1 MLKQILVISLLGLVT
16 ATMAADLPKR
26 KSGLWE
32 ITTTSSTRAKAAPGG
47 MTMSMCTD
55 EKSDANWLQMGQQ
68 SVQSKCSKQETT
80 VERDRVLFSSV
91 CNFGKTTATT
101 KGVASGDFNKEYK
114 VETNSTYDP
123 PLSGMKEASNTIV
136 AKWLGPCKAG
146 QKPGD
151 MIMPNGMTMNMNDMM
166 NMKK

>member
-1 MLKQILVISLLGLVT
+1 MLLSAAIAAV
-16 ATMAADLPKR
+16 AADLPKR
-26 KSGLWE
+26 KPGLWE

-47 MTMSMCTD
+47 MTMSMCSD

-68 SVQSKCSKQETT
+68 MSQQSKCSKQETT

-91 CNFGKTTATT
+91 CDFGKTTATT
-101 KGVASGDFNKEYK
+101 KGIASGDFNKEYK
-114 VETNSTYDP
+114 IETSSSYDP
-123 PLSGMKEASNTIV
+123 PMGGMKEASTTIV

-151 MIMPNGMTMNMNDMM
+151 MIMPNGTTMNMNDMM
-166 NMKK
+166 MKMKK